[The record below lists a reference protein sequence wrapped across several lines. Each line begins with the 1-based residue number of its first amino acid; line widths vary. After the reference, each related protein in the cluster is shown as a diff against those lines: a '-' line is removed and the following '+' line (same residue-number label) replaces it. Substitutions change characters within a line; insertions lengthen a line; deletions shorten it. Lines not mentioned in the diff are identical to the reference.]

1 MELKVCLHADAG
13 PLLGDLEFAMKRLND
28 LAPQRMNCSG
38 LCTSAQTP
46 VMGTNFSA
54 GAIVLHELEHCA
66 FGLDHINRERPSL
79 TPPHQDYTRL
89 REETTVGV
97 GADGVRGSA
106 DDHPLPFPG
115 ARLLHWFRL
124 SDNDP
129 FVVDATTIDASTY
142 SRDYQQVPNGL
153 WAASANNTVAQL
165 LGYGSAQ
172 SEMLSVIPPNSNYN
186 YLSADSSNTIRFG
199 MAGLDSQP
207 SAPADDYTVTL
218 VYTSDCGQA
227 QIEVFLEDLPED
239 LGNCDAKIAQITTI
253 PTITNHYRVK
263 PDGANPL
270 MRIRVDSA
278 PTVGLDSYA
287 LIHVVFI
294 DGFESSSSSEWSS
307 EVP

>member
-1 MELKVCLHADAG
+1 MLGVAALLFSSLLSPAYCGSYLESDNTTYVPGIVVHPTLYTGTGGAMELKVCLHADAG

-124 SDNDP
+124 S
-129 FVVDATTIDASTY
+129 ATTPSSWT
-142 SRDYQQVPNGL
+142 
-153 WAASANNTVAQL
+153 QL
-165 LGYGSAQ
+165 QLMLPLIRGTTSKFRMGYGPQARTT
-172 SEMLSVIPPNSNYN
+172 LSRNF
-186 YLSADSSNTIRFG
+186 LD
-199 MAGLDSQP
+199 MAL
-207 SAPADDYTVTL
+207 L
-218 VYTSDCGQA
+218 
-227 QIEVFLEDLPED
+227 
-239 LGNCDAKIAQITTI
+239 
-253 PTITNHYRVK
+253 
-263 PDGANPL
+263 NP
-270 MRIRVDSA
+270 RC
-278 PTVGLDSYA
+278 
-287 LIHVVFI
+287 
-294 DGFESSSSSEWSS
+294 
-307 EVP
+307 